1 MEQYLYHL
9 LDNRQ
14 KSTVMDAD
22 ASLQQGKHQCNRG
35 ELLIVLRERTDGIG
49 VNLLDALL
57 FTVLVEIA
65 ALESGRILLAV
76 TLGEAEDNAG
86 VKFLVNDESHNLF
99 NFLTLCGLLLLLLPL
114 LLEDLVEAE
123 VVFEFSNRLGEV
135 LLLKNALFI
144 DDKVQ
149 TVATSGVN
157 VVLQGSGTVVSVDH
171 IARLLF
177 DAHYPLRK
185 LSRIGDRG

>member
-1 MEQYLYHL
+1 MY
-9 LDNRQ
+9 
-14 KSTVMDAD
+14 AD

-76 TLGEAEDNAG
+76 TLGEAKDNAG

-99 NFLTLCGLLLLLLPL
+99 YFLTLCGLLLLLLPL

-144 DDKVQ
+144 DDKV
-149 TVATSGVN
+149 
-157 VVLQGSGTVVSVDH
+157 
-171 IARLLF
+171 
-177 DAHYPLRK
+177 
-185 LSRIGDRG
+185 

>member
-1 MEQYLYHL
+1 
-9 LDNRQ
+9 
-14 KSTVMDAD
+14 MDAD

-76 TLGEAEDNAG
+76 TLGKAEDNAG
-86 VKFLVNDESHNLF
+86 VKFLVNDESNNLF

-123 VVFEFSNRLGEV
+123 VIFEFSNRLGEV

-149 TVATSGVN
+149 TIATSGIN

-177 DAHYPLRK
+177 YSHYPLRK